1 MRGVDIYKET
11 FPGSGEWVTDHEGNA
26 KRLAERKAKREKR
39 KQEVQPIDWDK
50 ILKICEQC
58 DEYIKP
64 GSQYKHG
71 HCELAIEENKGR
83 ACEGCYNS
91 YLKKCSKLKIS

>member
-1 MRGVDIYKET
+1 MSIIYKET
-11 FPGSGEWVTDHEGNA
+11 YPNSGEWVTDYEAIA
-26 KRLAERKAKREKR
+26 KRKAERIARKERR
-39 KQEVQPIDWDK
+39 KQQPIDWERV
-50 ILKICEQC
+50 LKICEQC

-64 GSQYKHG
+64 DSQYKHG
-71 HCELAIEENKGR
+71 HCELAIEDNKGH